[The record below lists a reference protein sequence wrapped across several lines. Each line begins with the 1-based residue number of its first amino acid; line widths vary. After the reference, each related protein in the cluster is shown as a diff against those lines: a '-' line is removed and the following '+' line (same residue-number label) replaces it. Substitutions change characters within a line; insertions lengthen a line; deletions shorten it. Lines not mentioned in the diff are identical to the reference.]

1 MKHSIRSLTHRS
13 LFLILLLAFAPPG
26 QAGEITGRIVDSATG
41 EPVEA
46 RLTIVSTDGKT
57 HHLAESTG
65 REGLGAA
72 VPYEK
77 RRGEESVEVHT
88 ALSADPFRADLPP
101 GRYRLTAARGHE
113 YRPAMVEIEV
123 SEESADPEP
132 VELKLERWIDLNA
145 RGWFSGDVHC
155 HLPRE
160 GLETVLRAADLN
172 VTFPLSAWVTDTAHR
187 PDEDNKVSE
196 EAPRPHPILAGEN
209 RLIWPVNTEYE
220 LFTREGEKH
229 PLGALLV
236 LRHREPLDLTVP
248 PVGPMIDRARE
259 QGAVFDLDK
268 HNWPWSMMLPAIGAV
283 DLFEL
288 SNNHVWETTFGV
300 TNWHTEYVPEY
311 AGIAVSEDG
320 HLDERGW
327 LEFGFQNWY
336 ALLNCGLRI
345 APSAGT
351 GSGVHPVALGFGR
364 VYVRLPEREFD
375 LDEWMDGLKAGRSF
389 VTTGPMLFATVDEA
403 HPGSRIEWTP
413 PKKAADGEMS
423 GIPVIVRVE
432 SEQHITALELIVN
445 GDRVALEIGGSIGAR
460 ATHSAMAQAQVA
472 MERSGWIAARVFAE
486 TAEGRPRFAHT
497 APVWVEV
504 KDKPALP
511 KLAEVDYLLGR
522 VEAEIERH
530 RDKLSEEA
538 VAEFEQAAEF
548 YREKRKAVLDSQ

>member
-1 MKHSIRSLTHRS
+1 MPHLFRFFSYRPLFFGLSLAA
-13 LFLILLLAFAPPG
+13 AFPG
-26 QAGEITGRIVDSATG
+26 QAREITGRIVDSATG
-41 EPVEA
+41 EAIEA
-46 RLTIVSTDGKT
+46 RLSIVSSDGKT

-101 GRYRLTAARGHE
+101 GRYRLIASRGHE
-113 YRPAMVEIEV
+113 YRPASAEIEV
-123 SEESADPEP
+123 TEDSAAMAQ

-187 PDEDNKVSE
+187 PDVDNKVSE
-196 EAPRPHPILAGEN
+196 EPPRPHPILAGAN

-248 PVGPMIDRARE
+248 PVAPMIEQARK

-288 SNNHVWETTFGV
+288 SNNHVWETAFGV
-300 TNWHTEYVPEY
+300 TNWHTEYVPDY
-311 AGIAVSEDG
+311 AGIPVSEDG

-364 VYVRLPEREFD
+364 VYVRLPGGEMD
-375 LDEWMDGLKAGRSF
+375 IDAWIDGLKAGHSF
-389 VTTGPMLFATVDEA
+389 VTTGPMLFVTVNES
-403 HPGSRIEWTP
+403 HPGASVEWQPTG
-413 PKKAADGEMS
+413 KKDADEEDRGL
-423 GIPVIVRVE
+423 PVMVRVE
-432 SEQHITALELIVN
+432 SEQRITALELIVN
-445 GDRVALEIGGSIGAR
+445 GDRIPLEIGGSIGAR
-460 ATHSAMAQAQVA
+460 AAYSAMAQARVP

-486 TAEGRPRFAHT
+486 TADGRPRFAHT

-511 KLAEVDYLLGR
+511 KLAEIDYLLGR

-530 RDKLSEEA
+530 RDQGLRMNS
-538 VAEFEQAAEF
+538 
-548 YREKRKAVLDSQ
+548 RRKS